1 MSSVVCK
8 CVGGVCIA
16 FKKGCNSFSVLEF
29 NAMHIVLLTTRAID
43 TVLKGTGV
51 YLPLLKLR
59 YFMNSPRTS
68 SKLFLFLLFVSHT
81 CTHMQ
86 IHTQTKNAKEKPK
99 KVLNI
104 KKVESQIMRLPR
116 AHISLSKQHTCKL
129 KPNTS
134 TNYLYSLGCQHF
146 LDFD

>member
-1 MSSVVCK
+1 MW
-8 CVGGVCIA
+8 GGVCIA
-16 FKKGCNSFSVLEF
+16 FKNGCNSFSVLEF

-68 SKLFLFLLFVSHT
+68 SKLFLFLLFVCHT

-86 IHTQTKNAKEKPK
+86 IHTQTKNAKEKQK
-99 KVLNI
+99 KKNI
-104 KKVESQIMRLPR
+104 KYQNLQVFEKVESQIMRLPR